1 MTFSSKSAFF
11 KGERENPFER
21 VDQNKAALWFYEQCY
36 SITGDDRAQID
47 EYRCY
52 VKEFREDD
60 GVPEGYK
67 ALLFNRY
74 MKMSFSVV
82 DSIPD
87 FKAFYEKYYG

>member
-1 MTFSSKSAFF
+1 MFEFFRYF

-21 VDQNKAALWFYEQCY
+21 VDQNKAALWFYEQGY
-36 SITGDDRAQID
+36 SITGDERGLID

-60 GVPEGYK
+60 GIPVGFK

-74 MKMSFSVV
+74 MKTAYSVA
-82 DSIPD
+82 DEIPI